1 MAAMLDE
8 FRKFIMRGNVL
19 DLAVGIIIGAAF
31 TTIVNSLV
39 ADIISPI
46 IGILTGGLDFSDV
59 RIVLRAAEGDTPEV
73 ALGIG
78 LFINAV
84 INFIIVGLALFLI
97 IRAYNS
103 ATERFKSKESA
114 PSEPVNKQCPYCL
127 TDIPLKATR
136 CPNCTSQLA
145 ETPPTAV
152 TT

>member
-1 MAAMLDE
+1 MWDE

-39 ADIISPI
+39 NDIISPL
-46 IGILTGGLDFSDV
+46 IGIATGGLDFSDL
-59 RIVLRAAEGDTPEV
+59 RIVLRPAAGETPEV

-84 INFIIVGLALFLI
+84 INFVIVAFALFLI

-103 ATERFKSKESA
+103 TTERFRAKESK

-145 ETPPTAV
+145 ET
-152 TT
+152 